1 MKLIQLSNSENS
13 RIVGVLFENKIFN
26 ITEINKNLSTT
37 YELINYSLSSDLS
50 LENIITNL
58 LEKAPALKYSYD
70 EIMHSNKTDNLPKIL
85 VPIDHPDPYKL
96 FISGTGLTHTG
107 SVKSRDMMHN
117 ENELKKDQTDS
128 AKMFQMGI
136 ELSLIHI

>member
-58 LEKAPALKYSYD
+58 LE
-70 EIMHSNKTDNLPKIL
+70 
-85 VPIDHPDPYKL
+85 
-96 FISGTGLTHTG
+96 
-107 SVKSRDMMHN
+107 
-117 ENELKKDQTDS
+117 
-128 AKMFQMGI
+128 
-136 ELSLIHI
+136 

>member
-58 LEKAPALKYSYD
+58 LLYFSIFNMWGLEPGKSL
-70 EIMHSNKTDNLPKIL
+70 L
-85 VPIDHPDPYKL
+85 
-96 FISGTGLTHTG
+96 ISGETK
-107 SVKSRDMMHN
+107 SVFS
-117 ENELKKDQTDS
+117 S
-128 AKMFQMGI
+128 SSI
-136 ELSLIHI
+136 